1 MACAPC
7 AGRAPE
13 RKSWKKEAA
22 MAIAKT
28 SLSGVVK
35 EIDQVTKALR
45 TLKGG
50 ATPQER
56 KLLDA
61 KIKKLGALKT
71 QVGIFCRH
79 TLNANP
85 LVQAPKKSKK

>member
-1 MACAPC
+1 MAV
-7 AGRAPE
+7 
-13 RKSWKKEAA
+13 
-22 MAIAKT
+22 AKT

-45 TLKGG
+45 ALKGS
-50 ATPQER
+50 ATPPKR

-71 QVGIFCRH
+71 QVVIFCRH
-79 TLNANP
+79 TLNASP
-85 LVQAPKKSKK
+85 LLQSPKKSKK